1 MRLLIALVVLFVG
14 MCCAPTKSVTKADL
28 KSAEPYVPR
37 ISLVGDI
44 DEDSVAAV
52 TAALQAVAKE
62 NPEAVVFEIDSP
74 GGEVGA
80 GLRLAKVLEDY
91 PARLICVVDG
101 DADSMAF
108 FLLQSCPVR
117 LMTKRSSLMMHRPFL
132 VLNKAPSE
140 LDDVDKANIEARMN
154 VLAAAMFEHYAARM
168 GMLPENLALKIPGK
182 KMWWMGWSE
191 AVCSNAVDGVVG
203 SVPGVLAS
211 LRSAGALP
219 EVTGC
224 K

>member
-117 LMTKRSSLMMHRPFL
+117 LMTKRSSLMMHRPYL
-132 VLNKAPSE
+132 VINRPASD
-140 LDDVDKANIEARMN
+140 LDDQDRENIEARMT
-154 VLAAAMFEHYAARM
+154 VLAHAMFEHYAHRM
-168 GMLPENLALKIPGK
+168 GTTPEALAIKVPGK
-182 KMWWMGWSE
+182 KTWWMGWSE
-191 AVCSNAVDGVVG
+191 AVCVNAVDGVVQ

-211 LRSAGALP
+211 LRTAGSLP